1 MKNYDFED
9 ADSENTVKKIK
20 QPLNF
25 KTIGKA
31 IIDYMSGSVSPVI
44 TGLMAGGILK
54 LFLYFATM
62 LFSGIEEKLDIKNPI
77 IRINTGFKGYSS
89 TKKVTILPRIYH
101 NWMGFDMTIKF
112 YYKTLERVSFSKYQ
126 KAVNL
131 EKDEPLKMWI

>member
-1 MKNYDFED
+1 MKYN
-9 ADSENTVKKIK
+9 DS
-20 QPLNF
+20 
-25 KTIGKA
+25 
-31 IIDYMSGSVSPVI
+31 Y
-44 TGLMAGGILK
+44 
-54 LFLYFATM
+54 
-62 LFSGIEEKLDIKNPI
+62 KLDIKNPI